1 METTDSVKLKNP
13 KDPEQTEVQYQR
25 RFGVIAGYLP
35 KDMAYIGKWLSD
47 LIEAS
52 YKEKETAGVN
62 YIMAPSILE
71 MKALL
76 ANNKELGIQ
85 VDKMIKEGLVIHK
98 KYEPQVKYAIKSQD
112 DLFVAM
118 NYIIDRA
125 PKFEPEVSHSAF
137 PMSGLFVYMMATASG
152 WIVFKNQAFNDAL
165 RKILQAWCDFLDSP
179 ETLNVVTTQ
188 PDGWLSPASVI
199 ANNLDEFV
207 TEEAKIKDPKHW
219 GFKSF
224 NDYFHRQIILICRP
238 LDGPDNDAVI
248 VSANDGTIYRVARE
262 VKLSDNFETK
272 SQNYSLENMLGGS
285 PYTEVFKG
293 GDVLQTFLSGHDYH
307 RWRAPIT
314 GKVIEARVI
323 NGYMFSELPVEGW
336 DPTAGTYS
344 QGYEANVN
352 TRGLIIIEHEDP
364 KIGLVAVMPIGIT
377 EISSINIEVKKGDYV
392 KKGEELGTF
401 SYGGSSLCLVF
412 QKGAIKQFTVVNPN
426 PNINSDN
433 GPYVRVRAQVAI
445 ANTSPKIKT
454 HLTN

>member
-1 METTDSVKLKNP
+1 MKTSDLVKLDNP
-13 KDPEQTEVQYQR
+13 KHFEQTSLQYQR

-35 KDMAYIGKWLSD
+35 KDIIHIGKWLSD
-47 LIEAS
+47 LVEHS
-52 YKEKETAGVN
+52 YKEKETAGAN
-62 YIMAPSILE
+62 YTLAPSILE
-71 MKALL
+71 MKAMLTH
-76 ANNKELGIQ
+76 NKELESQ
-85 VDKMIKEGLVIHK
+85 VNKMIEEGLLIHK
-98 KYEPQVKYAIKSQD
+98 KYEPDVKYGIKSLD

-118 NYIIDRA
+118 NYILHNA
-125 PKFEPEVSHSAF
+125 PKFQPEVSHSAF
-137 PMSGLFVYMMATASG
+137 PMSGLFVYMMATPSG
-152 WIVFKNQAFNDAL
+152 WIVFKNQAFNDSL
-165 RKILQAWCDFLDSP
+165 RNILQAWCDFLDSP
-179 ETLNVVTTQ
+179 ETLSVVTTQ

-199 ANNLDEFV
+199 ANNLNEFV
-207 TEEAKIKDPKHW
+207 TEETKIKDPVHW

-224 NDYFHRQIILICRP
+224 NDYFHRQIILLCRP

-248 VSANDGTIYRVARE
+248 VSANDGTIYRVARN

-272 SQNYSLENMLGGS
+272 SQNYSLKNMLGGS
-285 PYTEVFKG
+285 PYTDMFKG

-314 GKVIEARVI
+314 GEIVEARVI

-352 TRGLIIIEHEDP
+352 TRGLIIIKHDDP

-377 EISSINIEVKKGDYV
+377 EISSIKIEVGVGDHV

-401 SYGGSSLCLVF
+401 SYGGSSLCLIF
-412 QKGAIKQFTVVNPN
+412 QKGAIKQFTVVNPA
-426 PNINSDN
+426 PDVNSNN

-445 ANTSPKIKT
+445 ANTSSKINT
-454 HLTN
+454 HLTT